1 MGYFPA
7 FLRFDDKKVLLIGG
21 GAVAYEKLLHL
32 LDFTK
37 NISVISLDV
46 CANIQAVIESND
58 LTYHDRAYKRGDI
71 ASYDIVVVAVN
82 DISLQTDIYIESREY
97 RCLCNFVDLPQN
109 CDFTFGSYIK
119 KDDLVVAISTSGVS
133 PALAKQLKLYL
144 QDFIPSSIIKFLEEM
159 RHLRET
165 LPKGKERMELLSQKA
180 KEYINNLKNQNPEH
194 NK

>member
-1 MGYFPA
+1 MSYFPA
-7 FLRFDDKKVLLIGG
+7 FLRFDNKKVLLIGG

-32 LDFTK
+32 VDFTK
-37 NISVISLDV
+37 SISVIALDI
-46 CANIQAVIESND
+46 CQDTKRLIESND
-58 LTYHDRAYKRGDI
+58 LTYHNRAYKKGDI
-71 ASYDIVVVAVN
+71 AGYDIVVVAVN
-82 DISLQTDIYIESREY
+82 DISLQIDIYIESRGH

-119 KDDLVVAISTSGVS
+119 RDDLVIAISTSGAS
-133 PALAKQLKLYL
+133 PALAKGLKLYL
-144 QDFIPSSIIKFLEEM
+144 QDFIPSSITKFLEEM

-180 KEYINNLKNQNPEH
+180 KEYINNLKNHNPEH